1 MSISLHIATLEGTG
15 ITNFFKEKQIKTA
28 MKEFLLSLSDGLTAV
43 TDFVCGYPLFIWL
56 IGGGLFLFLYSGCV
70 PLRHTRLALKSLRTK
85 QQGAGDISSF
95 QALMS
100 AISSTV
106 GMGNIA
112 GVAIAIA
119 MGGPGAIF
127 WMWVSA
133 LFGMA
138 TKFFEGTLA
147 IMYKGKDNLGNVQ
160 GGPMYVLTEGISP
173 KLRPMARFFCIFAMI
188 GCLCVMQANQLT
200 ESLITVITDPLLH
213 LENTWQLRALIGIL
227 IVIPVAVVMLGGITR
242 ISHIATKIVPV
253 MVSMYFLLV
262 FYVIITN
269 LGLLPQVFADIIKG
283 AFNFEAGFGGFA
295 GVAIVGAR
303 RAMYVNEAGVGTASL
318 MHGASKNAEPVRE
331 GLVAMLGP
339 AIDSGLVCTLT
350 AIPILMAHNYDAVE
364 GIKGLYIALGAFE
377 TLIPHIGSYLLM
389 VIVFIFAFS
398 TMFSYSYYG
407 TKCTGYLFGVDKA
420 RYYEYFYL
428 AMIVVSCIITLDTV
442 VAVMDLAFALMSIP
456 TMFALLRLAPRV
468 RREAKA
474 YFASQKAE

>member
-1 MSISLHIATLEGTG
+1 ME
-15 ITNFFKEKQIKTA
+15 NFVDAFCAGLIK
-28 MKEFLLSLSDGLTAV
+28 V

-70 PLRHTRLALKSLRTK
+70 PLRYTKRALMSLRTK
-85 QQGAGDISSF
+85 QQGEGDISSF

-147 IMYKGKDNLGNVQ
+147 IMYKGKDNRGQVQ

-173 KLRPMARFFCIFAMI
+173 RLKFMARFFCYAAMI

-200 ESLITVITDPLLH
+200 ESIITVITDPLLH
-213 LENTWQLRALIGIL
+213 LENTWQLRGVIGIL
-227 IVIPVAVVMLGGITR
+227 IVIPVAVVMVGGITR
-242 ISHIATKIVPV
+242 ISHFATKIVPL
-253 MVSMYFLLV
+253 MVSMYFILV
-262 FYVIITN
+262 FYAIVTN
-269 LGLLPQVFADIIKG
+269 IDLIPQMFVKIFEG
-283 AFNFEAGFGGFA
+283 AFSFEAGFGGFA
-295 GVAIVGAR
+295 GVAIIGAR
-303 RAMYVNEAGVGTASL
+303 RAMYVNEAGVGTAML

-350 AIPILMAHNYDAVE
+350 AMPIIMAGNYEAVE
-364 GIKGLYIALGAFE
+364 GVKGLYIALGAFDS
-377 TLIPHIGSYLLM
+377 LIPHVGSYLLM
-389 VIVFIFAFS
+389 VVVFFFAFS

-407 TKCTGYLFGVDKA
+407 TKCTGYLFGVQNA

-428 AMIVVSCIITLDTV
+428 AMIVVSCIITLDMV

-456 TMFALLRLAPRV
+456 TMFALLYLAPRV

-474 YFASQKAE
+474 YFSKKA

>member
-1 MSISLHIATLEGTG
+1 
-15 ITNFFKEKQIKTA
+15 

-200 ESLITVITDPLLH
+200 ESLITVITDPLLQ
-213 LENTWQLRALIGIL
+213 LENTWQLCALIGIL

-242 ISHIATKIVPV
+242 ISQIATKIVPV

-407 TKCTGYLFGVDKA
+407 TKCTGYLFGVQNA

-468 RREAKA
+468 RRMAKT
-474 YFASQKAE
+474 YFASQKSAGIK

>member
-1 MSISLHIATLEGTG
+1 M
-15 ITNFFKEKQIKTA
+15 
-28 MKEFLLSLSDGLTAV
+28 

-70 PLRHTRLALKSLRTK
+70 PLRHTRLAMKSLRTK

-133 LFGMA
+133 LLGMA

-147 IMYKGKDNLGNVQ
+147 IMYKGRDNKRNVQ

-173 KLRPMARFFCIFAMI
+173 KLRPMAKFFCIFAMI

-200 ESLITVITDPLLH
+200 ESLITVVTDPLLH
-213 LENTWQLRALIGIL
+213 LENTWQLRGLIGIL

-350 AIPILMAHNYDAVE
+350 AIPILMAHNFDAVE

>member
-1 MSISLHIATLEGTG
+1 M
-15 ITNFFKEKQIKTA
+15 N
-28 MKEFLLSLSDGLTAV
+28 EFLQSLSEGLSTV

-70 PLRHTRLALKSLRTK
+70 PLRHTRLAMKSLRTK

-133 LFGMA
+133 LLGMA

-147 IMYKGKDNLGNVQ
+147 IMYKGRDNKGNVQ

-173 KLRPMARFFCIFAMI
+173 KLRPMAKFFCIFAMI

-200 ESLITVITDPLLH
+200 ESLITVVTDPLLH
-213 LENTWQLRALIGIL
+213 LENTWQLRGLIGIL

-350 AIPILMAHNYDAVE
+350 AIPILMAHNFDAVE